1 MTQKESKFRSKLHKP
16 WSRVGGS
23 AGKAATVRSGGSVGQ
38 FFPIPP
44 TTPLASLL
52 RTQPLETC
60 TMKIHEV
67 FAYLRVKNAGK
78 AVEFYSRAFGA
89 TEKFRLTEPSGRIGH
104 AELDFGGTVIMLSE
118 EYPEFELLGP
128 ETVGQTTV
136 SIHLHVDNC
145 DVMIERAVAQGA
157 KLLRE
162 PSDAFYGERSG
173 TVRDPFGHEWLI
185 GHEIEK
191 VEPDE
196 MQRRYTELMN
206 NTKSAS

>member
-1 MTQKESKFRSKLHKP
+1 
-16 WSRVGGS
+16 
-23 AGKAATVRSGGSVGQ
+23 
-38 FFPIPP
+38 
-44 TTPLASLL
+44 
-52 RTQPLETC
+52 
-60 TMKIHEV
+60 MKIHEV

-78 AVEFYSRAFGA
+78 AIEFYSRAFGA

-145 DVMIERAVAQGA
+145 DVMIEHAVAQGA
-157 KLLRE
+157 KLLRG

-206 NTKSAS
+206 STKSAC